1 MFIVANI
8 SNIAYYI
15 QIKHVIFLNY
25 FNINFK
31 TLKMNALEIKTNRK
45 KLGLNQDELAKRLG
59 VSVKTI
65 SNYENGEVIPESKKE
80 LLHKILNETEEIV
93 LKEPP
98 SDYNEEKNIIEQLK
112 LEIKLKD
119 KIIQLQEEK
128 IELILK
134 SENKDS

>member
-31 TLKMNALEIKTNRK
+31 TLKMNALEIKTNLK